1 MCLKDTHCII
11 LDFITLVTI
20 CKVFDIIFLHK
31 FDIKFWYDKN
41 KMVFIIKK
49 INIKV
54 ELVNI
59 QRKASQPTYVKG
71 L

>member
-41 KMVFIIKK
+41 KMIFIIKK

>member
-41 KMVFIIKK
+41 KMIFIIKK

-59 QRKASQPTYVKG
+59 QRKAFQPTYVKG